1 MGGDLQGHVGVDPPS
16 TETHNCGNMEN
27 VFLRL
32 GIKPA
37 RDTYLKPNCTSVLGA
52 V

>member
-1 MGGDLQGHVGVDPPS
+1 MEGDLQGHAGVDPLS
-16 TETHNCGNMEN
+16 TETHFRGNMEN

-37 RDTYLKPNCTSVLGA
+37 RDTYLELNRT
-52 V
+52 

>member
-1 MGGDLQGHVGVDPPS
+1 MEGDLQGHAGVDPLS

-37 RDTYLKPNCTSVLGA
+37 RDTHLQPIRTLVLGA

>member
-1 MGGDLQGHVGVDPPS
+1 MEGDLQGHAGVDPLS
-16 TETHNCGNMEN
+16 METQHCGNMEN
-27 VFLRL
+27 VFLRF

-37 RDTYLKPNCTSVLGA
+37 RDAYLKLSCTLVLGA

>member
-1 MGGDLQGHVGVDPPS
+1 MEGDLQGHAGVDPLS
-16 TETHNCGNMEN
+16 TETQDCGNMEN

-37 RDTYLKPNCTSVLGA
+37 RDTHLQPIRTLVLGA